1 MTTILKRLIMGLI
14 FSSIV
19 LTATPAQAISD
30 NSKEFVAEV
39 RADWPALNRTPA
51 RKIVRVGKAV
61 CALLESGE
69 DPRKIITVIKQDTG
83 VKRSTARQFVRT
95 STEYYCY
102 WMTPVV

>member
-1 MTTILKRLIMGLI
+1 MTTTLKRLLMGLV

-19 LTATPAQAISD
+19 LTTSPAQAVSD
-30 NSKEFVAEV
+30 NSKEFVAAV
-39 RADWPALNRTPA
+39 RADWPTLEQTPTK
-51 RKIVRVGKAV
+51 KIVRVGKAV